1 MCRIFITLVAAWLLS
16 LSAIANAQNVSREEI
31 RGLDEQIQDVKQ
43 DVISLTSELNRLE
56 EKLLFPSNTQATF
69 FISLSSNSQS
79 NTASSGE
86 GFSLETVEVKLDNKT
101 VAHHLYTYREI
112 EALQRG
118 GVQRIHTAN
127 VLAGAHQLV
136 ISYSGKSKSGKEHS
150 GSASYSVEKGVG
162 PKFVEI
168 QIAGTQSAIHFKDW

>member
-1 MCRIFITLVAAWLLS
+1 MCRILISLTAALLMS
-16 LSAIANAQNVSREEI
+16 LSSLASAQDVSREEI

-56 EKLLFPSNTQATF
+56 EKLLFPSNTQAAF
-69 FISLSSNSQS
+69 FISLAGS
-79 NTASSGE
+79 E
-86 GFSLETVEVKLDNKT
+86 DFSLESVEVKLDNQV

-112 EALQRG
+112 EALQQG

-127 VLAGAHQLV
+127 VQTGAHPLV
-136 ISYSGKSKSGKEHS
+136 ISYFGKSKSGKEYR
-150 GSASYSVEKGVG
+150 GTATYSVEKAVG

-168 QIAGTQSAIHFKDW
+168 QIAGTQSAINFKDW

>member
-1 MCRIFITLVAAWLLS
+1 MS
-16 LSAIANAQNVSREEI
+16 LSSLANAQDVSREEI

-56 EKLLFPSNTQATF
+56 EKLLFPSNTQAAF
-69 FISLSSNSQS
+69 FISLAGS
-79 NTASSGE
+79 E
-86 GFSLETVEVKLDNKT
+86 DFSLESVEVKLDNQV

-112 EALQRG
+112 EALQQG

-127 VLAGAHQLV
+127 VQTGGHPLV
-136 ISYSGKSKSGKEHS
+136 INYFGKSKSGKEYR
-150 GSASYSVEKGVG
+150 GTATYNVEKAVG

-168 QIAGTQSAIHFKDW
+168 QIAGTQSAINFKDW